1 MQIQGPS
8 DSEAAKRGAHGS
20 QVHHQHAGQ
29 HASAAGRTKASSSA
43 AVASHASGVRASF
56 SPEGLKMAGGIEKVG
71 AGAELAAQGLGQI
84 GAAAS
89 ESVGEALAVGGERL
103 GDALHRAIS
112 AAGAAA
118 TLGQG

>member
-1 MQIQGPS
+1 MTAPLLS
-8 DSEAAKRGAHGS
+8 SEAAKKEAHS
-20 QVHHQHAGQ
+20 AHAHLQHVGV
-29 HASAAGRTKASSSA
+29 AGRTKVSSSA
-43 AVASHASGVRASF
+43 AAAPTHASGVRATF